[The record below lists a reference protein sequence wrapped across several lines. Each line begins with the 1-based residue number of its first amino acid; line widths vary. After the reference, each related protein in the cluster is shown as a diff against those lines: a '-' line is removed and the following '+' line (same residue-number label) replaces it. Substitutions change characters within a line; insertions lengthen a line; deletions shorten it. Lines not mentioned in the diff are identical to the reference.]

1 MASIDTDR
9 FLELFVGSQSQV
21 YGYIAM
27 FLTNRADVEDLFQ
40 QTSLVLWK
48 KRDQYD
54 TSREFISWALGIAH
68 NEVRNF
74 IRRKNRGGVLLSEA
88 VIERLA
94 AVRHKAADR
103 IEAGQEVRVPPLPE
117 APLPEAPQRR
127 TLSPADR
134 RFLEEITLYEDADLL
149 ILNKPSGLAVQG
161 GSIVTIGSVSWFAP
175 NVVGPDFN
183 GSVVVSAGQPLV
195 GIGNGSYRSDVD
207 GRYGVKYG
215 DSFTTYNGINK

>member
-9 FLELFVGSQSQV
+9 FLELFVGAQSQV

-54 TSREFISWALGIAH
+54 TSRKFISWALGIAH

-103 IEAGQEVRVPPLPE
+103 IETQL
-117 APLPEAPQRR
+117 QRLADCMDGLTADQR
-127 TLSPADR
+127 ELIEECYLGDKSIKAVAEQRQVDPAVFYKRLDR
-134 RFLEEITLYEDADLL
+134 IRWSLLDCIESGGKREERA
-149 ILNKPSGLAVQG
+149 
-161 GSIVTIGSVSWFAP
+161 
-175 NVVGPDFN
+175 
-183 GSVVVSAGQPLV
+183 
-195 GIGNGSYRSDVD
+195 
-207 GRYGVKYG
+207 
-215 DSFTTYNGINK
+215 